1 MRRAA
6 GSGTMYANMNAGLS
20 VLAPEF
26 NPMNVADTGF
36 GARNRASQLAALN
49 QTYAPMLQGQRSA
62 MAEQARIMGVPAQAP
77 VGIGALPAGYDQA
90 YVDQLIRE
98 AAQQAGG
105 TLSFADASSAA
116 GRLGIPNSMLTS
128 PLITRPPVTT
138 TTKPPVTTTTSP
150 KMPATYD
157 QAYVD
162 QLIKEAAQ
170 QAGGT
175 LSFADAANAAKNLGI
190 PASMLTS
197 PLITGAPTSAASAS
211 APARNT
217 VVQGAY
223 GPNSTAA
230 ALGASHI
237 AGGVQLIPGAP
248 GYNPVTAAT
257 RLAEISTYGGSAGS
271 SAGDTLRANNL
282 YDTGMSQWQTEL
294 NNLHQQDVGA
304 GRVPVGTPPPVAA
317 APTTP
322 QMPASFDQSYVNQL
336 IQQAAQQA
344 GGTLSFADASNA
356 ARNLGIPVSMLT
368 SPLITGAP
376 RLLNMGGIASLGQ
389 GGYPRRTGQI
399 SGPGTEK
406 SDSIPAMLS
415 DGEFVMTAKAVRG
428 AGKGNRRA
436 GAKQMYKLMHQ
447 LEKNS
452 ERG

>member
-1 MRRAA
+1 MRRAG
-6 GSGTMYANMNAGLS
+6 GSGQMYANINAGLS
-20 VLAPEF
+20 ALAPEN
-26 NPMNVADTGF
+26 NPMNLADTGF
-36 GARNRASQLAALN
+36 GARNRMAQLNALG
-49 QTYAPMLQGQRSA
+49 QTYGPMLQGQRNA
-62 MAEQARIMGVPAQAP
+62 MTEQARILGVPDQAP
-77 VGIGALPAGYDQA
+77 KGIGTLPSGINQA

-116 GRLGIPNSMLTS
+116 GRLGIPSSMLTS
-128 PLITRPPVTT
+128 PLITGTPATT
-138 TTKPPVTTTTSP
+138 TTTPTAL
-150 KMPATYD
+150 KMPAAYD

-162 QLIKEAAQ
+162 QLIREAAQ

-175 LSFADAANAAKNLGI
+175 LSFADASNAAKNLGI
-190 PASMLTS
+190 PMSMLTS
-197 PLITGAPTSAASAS
+197 PLIAKPSTATTAAPATGATGAT
-211 APARNT
+211 RNT
-217 VVQGAY
+217 VVQSAY

-237 AGGVQLIPGAP
+237 VDGIQLVPGAP
-248 GYNPVTAAT
+248 GYDPNKAAM
-257 RLAEISTYGGSAGS
+257 RLAEISTYGGSAG
-271 SAGDTLRANNL
+271 AGAADTLRANSL

-294 NNLHQQDVGA
+294 NRLHQQDVA
-304 GRVPVGTPPPVAA
+304 AERVPVGTPPPVAA

-336 IQQAAQQA
+336 IQEAAQQA
-344 GGTLSFADASNA
+344 GGTLSYADASNA
-356 ARNLGIPVSMLT
+356 ARNLGIPLSMLQG
-368 SPLITGAP
+368 PLITGAP
-376 RLLNMGGIASLGQ
+376 RLLNMGGIAALAQ